1 MHKKALVERAIS
13 EHGETKFQT
22 KMKQHL
28 NELLS
33 VKLKKKSN
41 MNSQKQRA
49 LNKLKLIHFVLLLY
63 TLCIEYVYKII
74 QH

>member
-1 MHKKALVERAIS
+1 MHKNALVERAIS

-33 VKLKKKSN
+33 VKLKKIKHEFTETKSV
-41 MNSQKQRA
+41 K
-49 LNKLKLIHFVLLLY
+49 
-63 TLCIEYVYKII
+63 
-74 QH
+74 